1 MKAYYSALKE
11 KMLELTRL
19 FCIETNIFNRFV
31 IIYKYITLIDKDPI
45 TKGVLQK
52 IFDNTANMMGE
63 AGQELNEDKF
73 LNVKSEVIHTN
84 EFWVYY
90 SNLKIIYS
98 RMKKI
103 KECKICEKKEYDDL
117 CRLFSKP
124 YSKDSLKLS
133 FKVVNSS
140 IFEHLDQ
147 TNFLTE
153 DDEEDKKTWF
163 DEKRSTLWVKGEKI
177 VIGKQDKIGNA
188 HKLLRYIFISNKDN
202 LKDDF
207 FYSEMAEDEF
217 EDFDEYKENHNRWRR
232 YHAIC
237 CEVNKKIE
245 DVIKIKD
252 FLKYNTGRK
261 GKFIVNKKYL

>member
-1 MKAYYSALKE
+1 MKAYCSALKE

-19 FCIETNIFNRFV
+19 FCIENNIFQRFV
-31 IIYKYITLIDKDPI
+31 IIYKYITLIDKDPV
-45 TKGVLQK
+45 TKEVLQG
-52 IFDNTANMMGE
+52 IFDNTAKVMGE

-103 KECKICEKKEYDDL
+103 KECKITDKKEFDDL

-133 FKVVNSS
+133 FKVINSN

-147 TNFLTE
+147 KSFLS
-153 DDEEDKKTWF
+153 DEEEVKKIYF
-163 DEKRSTLWVKGEKI
+163 DQKKSTLLIKGQK
-177 VIGKQDKIGNA
+177 VPIGRQDKISNS
-188 HKLLRYIFISNKDN
+188 HKLLKHIFITNKEN
-202 LKDDF
+202 LDDDF
-207 FYSEMAEDEF
+207 FYSEIADEEF
-217 EDFDEYKENHNRWRR
+217 DDLDEYKTNRHGWKR
-232 YHAIC
+232 YHHACSDINC
-237 CEVNKKIE
+237 KIE
-245 DVIKIKD
+245 AAIKIKD
-252 FLKYNTGRK
+252 FLIFNTGRK
-261 GKFIVNKKYL
+261 GKVKLNKKYI

>member
-1 MKAYYSALKE
+1 MKAYCSGLKE

-19 FCIETNIFNRFV
+19 FYVESNIFQRFV

-45 TKGVLQK
+45 AKDILQK
-52 IFDNTANMMGE
+52 IFDNTAEVMGE

-103 KECKICEKKEYDDL
+103 KECKLPEKKEFDDL

-133 FKVVNSS
+133 FKVVNSN
-140 IFEHLDQ
+140 IFEQLDQ
-147 TNFLTE
+147 NNFLSE
-153 DDEEDKKTWF
+153 EEEDGKKTWF
-163 DEKRSTLWVKGEKI
+163 DQKRSILWIKGEK
-177 VIGKQDKIGNA
+177 VPIGKQDKIGNA
-188 HKLLRYIFISNKDN
+188 HKLLKYIFITNKDN
-202 LKDDF
+202 LEDDL

-217 EDFDEYKENHNRWRR
+217 DDFDEYKENHKRWKR
-232 YHAIC
+232 YHNIC
-237 CEVNKKIE
+237 SEVNKKIE
-245 DVIKIKD
+245 DAIKIKD
-252 FLKYNTGRK
+252 FLIFNTGRK
-261 GKFIVNKKYL
+261 GKFKVNKKYL